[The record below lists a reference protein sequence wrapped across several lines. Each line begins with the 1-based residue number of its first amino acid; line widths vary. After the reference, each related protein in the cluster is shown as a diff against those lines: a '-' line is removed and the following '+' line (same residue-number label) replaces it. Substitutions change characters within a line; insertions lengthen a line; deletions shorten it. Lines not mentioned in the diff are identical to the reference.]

1 MKRSMEL
8 MALATVVL
16 MFGFAA
22 TLSAQGTLI
31 IPKSSQ
37 PQPAP
42 RGASFAAQSNIL
54 IYIPDGFKASEEP
67 PYMGWGYETPASLGC
82 LYGLTT
88 TTGSSYAGCS
98 PNNTSLVDPTGGSNT
113 IAIVDPYD
121 DPSALS
127 DLAWFS
133 LQFGLPLESEQFQV
147 VQATTASSSC
157 YPYGVPTDPYGEWE
171 VEEATDIEWS
181 HAMAPN
187 AQLYLVEAC
196 SNSGNDLQQ
205 AVLVANN
212 LVSCGKTG
220 INATT
225 GALSTTVCGKTHN
238 PGEVSMSWGTG
249 EFPGQTGTKCPATFT
264 PSTLYPFTDACFTTT
279 NIVYFA
285 AAGDSPGV
293 EWPSTSPDVVSAGG
307 LTNRRNP
314 YSTPIAYN
322 LFGSAP
328 YSASPYGETAWVFTG
343 SGQSAYETQPSY
355 QKAKVAGP
363 SVANVCGT
371 SWRCIPDLSF
381 DADPYSPVWVY
392 DTYPLYF
399 GEYIYTWWLIGGT
412 SVSAP
417 SLAGI
422 INNANTLDKKFAA
435 STNAELTTIYGD
447 MSKSSTY
454 AADFTD
460 ITYAF
465 CGPYMGFTAGTG
477 WDFCSGVGAVNG
489 YAGK

>member
-16 MFGFAA
+16 LFGFAA
-22 TLSAQGTLI
+22 TLLAQGTLVL
-31 IPKSSQ
+31 PKSSQ

-42 RGASFAAQSNIL
+42 AGASFAAQSNIQ
-54 IYIPDGFKASEEP
+54 IYIPAGLKPSQEP
-67 PYMGWGYETPASLGC
+67 PYLDYGYETPASLGC

-88 TTGSSYAGCS
+88 TTGSSYVGCS
-98 PNNTSLVDPTGGSNT
+98 PNNTSLADPTGGSNT

-121 DPSALS
+121 DPSADG

-133 LQFGLPLESEQFQV
+133 LQFGLPMALSQFQV
-147 VQATTASSSC
+147 VQATTSKSSC
-157 YPYGVPTDPYGEWE
+157 YPYGVSPDPYGEWE
-171 VEEATDIEWS
+171 IEEATDIEWA
-181 HAMAPN
+181 HAMAPS
-187 AQLYLVEAC
+187 ATIYLVEAC
-196 SNSGNDLQQ
+196 SNSSNDLQQ
-205 AVLVANN
+205 ALLVANN
-212 LVSCGKTG
+212 LVACGKTG
-220 INATT
+220 I
-225 GALSTTVCGKTHN
+225 GSGGVLSTTVCGKTHN

-249 EFPGQTGTKCPATFT
+249 EWPGETGTSCTATNLLFN
-264 PSTLYPFTDACFTTT
+264 DACLTAA

-285 AAGDSPGV
+285 AIGDSPGV
-293 EWPSTSPDVVSAGG
+293 QWPGTSPNVVSAGG

-314 YSTPIAYN
+314 ATAPPYN
-322 LFGSAP
+322 LFGSPP
-328 YSASPYGETAWVFTG
+328 YSASPYGQTAWMFTG
-343 SGQSAYETQPSY
+343 GGQSAYETQPSY
-355 QKAKVAGP
+355 QKAKVAGS

-371 SWRCIPDLSF
+371 SWRCTPDLSF
-381 DADPYSPVWVY
+381 DADPNSGVWVY

-399 GEYIYTWWLIGGT
+399 GEYVYQWWIVGGT
-412 SVSAP
+412 SVSTP

-422 INNANTLDKKFAA
+422 INNANTKGKFAA
-435 STNAELTTIYGD
+435 STSAELTTIYGD

-460 ITYAF
+460 IIYAF